1 MQRHLLTQNV
11 NPKVHK
17 KKSTQYH
24 NALASK
30 TPAWA
35 KSQLRPKVRSGFWL
49 QAGVGGSLKARQEP
63 HELREQTDK
72 CGDNGLKADFRQR
85 DPGYIVQSLLAM
97 APAQDPAFG
106 GNIRMISINGTYK
119 NPPHSCLH
127 NLSFRKKKYIC
138 SHSFSLHLSVIVN
151 LLFWCCNVLNG
162 GMKERA
168 TTYEAEHHVVDNH
181 RMFNCQVSG

>member
-1 MQRHLLTQNV
+1 MQRRLLTQNV

-63 HELREQTDK
+63 HEL
-72 CGDNGLKADFRQR
+72 
-85 DPGYIVQSLLAM
+85 
-97 APAQDPAFG
+97 
-106 GNIRMISINGTYK
+106 
-119 NPPHSCLH
+119 
-127 NLSFRKKKYIC
+127 
-138 SHSFSLHLSVIVN
+138 
-151 LLFWCCNVLNG
+151 
-162 GMKERA
+162 
-168 TTYEAEHHVVDNH
+168 
-181 RMFNCQVSG
+181 

>member
-1 MQRHLLTQNV
+1 MGPRELTHGTV
-11 NPKVHK
+11 CDHP
-17 KKSTQYH
+17 
-24 NALASK
+24 L
-30 TPAWA
+30 W
-35 KSQLRPKVRSGFWL
+35 
-49 QAGVGGSLKARQEP
+49 SLFLTFQFFFFLHTESNF
-63 HELREQTDK
+63 HSCWNSLFS
-72 CGDNGLKADFRQR
+72 GLKRCWISNNINILWGQRYVVGNRQ
-85 DPGYIVQSLLAM
+85 G
-97 APAQDPAFG
+97 QDEE
-106 GNIRMISINGTYK
+106 GTARRE

-168 TTYEAEHHVVDNH
+168 RTYEAEHHVVDNH